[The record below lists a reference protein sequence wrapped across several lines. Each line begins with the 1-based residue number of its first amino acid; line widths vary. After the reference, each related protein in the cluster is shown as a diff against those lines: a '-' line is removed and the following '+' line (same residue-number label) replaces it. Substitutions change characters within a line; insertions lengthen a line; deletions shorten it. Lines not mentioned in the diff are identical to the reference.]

1 MKQKL
6 GAPKSTY
13 RHNAQIGKYRMILIS
28 KKKIRFQPSTHVI
41 SEASFVKI
49 PSNSWQAE
57 VIARSTS
64 YQTP

>member
-1 MKQKL
+1 VKQKL

-13 RHNAQIGKYRMILIS
+13 RHNAQIGEYRTILTS
-28 KKKIRFQPSTHVI
+28 EKKIQFCPSTHVI
-41 SEASFVKI
+41 DEASFVKI
-49 PSNSWQAE
+49 ASNSRQAE